1 MGPFIIKSSE
11 ALVMMV
17 PTLLL
22 MVSPLL
28 LQVRVSAGHGALLP
42 HIPGV
47 TGDGQLVNLGLKREN
62 NFV

>member
-17 PTLLL
+17 PTLL